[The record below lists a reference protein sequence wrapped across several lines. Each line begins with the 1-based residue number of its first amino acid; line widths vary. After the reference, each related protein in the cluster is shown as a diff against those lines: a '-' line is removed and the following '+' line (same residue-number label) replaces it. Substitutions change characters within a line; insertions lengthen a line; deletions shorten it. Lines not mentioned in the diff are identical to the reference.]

1 MNGKWATFNNM
12 ILLRS
17 AILRKKRCKKIFQYT
32 SIYKVQNHT
41 KLNNALYRDMKI
53 HGKIIKISKG
63 MIIAQKSE
71 IDGISKGYRGNFKDN
86 DSPVSQIRC

>member
-1 MNGKWATFNNM
+1 MQ
-12 ILLRS
+12 
-17 AILRKKRCKKIFQYT
+17 KKFSVT
-32 SIYKVQNHT
+32 SIYKAQNHT
-41 KLNNALYRDMKI
+41 KLNNELHRDMKI
-53 HGKIIKISKG
+53 HGKIIKKSKG